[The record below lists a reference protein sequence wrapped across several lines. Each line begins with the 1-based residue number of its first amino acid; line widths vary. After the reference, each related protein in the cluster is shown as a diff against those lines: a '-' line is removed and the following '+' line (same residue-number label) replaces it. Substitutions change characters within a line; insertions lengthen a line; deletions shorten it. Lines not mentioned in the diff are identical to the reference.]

1 MDQSGVMYDQA
12 YHLRQLVSRIRPTTV
27 DDRQPTL
34 QIRIYGVRQ
43 GVGTSTV
50 AEALAHYLHQVGWNV
65 CIFNGVPKNLGK
77 PSTPLRVEHHGQWV
91 ETAMSHGDREQQI
104 PTAFTTRGGRE
115 ALSGTESR
123 KTLVLRDCGVPNDP
137 KELVSDYP
145 RRCALVTTPAPTDIM
160 KAYALL
166 KRTTGVASPLLPTI
180 VINKSADLSLG
191 QEMAGRLQRACGRF
205 LNRDLT
211 SLFILPILPR
221 TEGESVNAGEFDE
234 GNWLRR
240 TDGSAQHGSTY
251 CCRREWEET
260 IQLIAKALTEGVT

>member
-1 MDQSGVMYDQA
+1 MYDQA

-43 GVGTSTV
+43 GVGASTV

-65 CIFNGVPKNLGK
+65 CLFNGVPKNLGK
-77 PSTPLRVEHHGQWV
+77 PSTPLRVEHHGQWL

-137 KELVSDYP
+137 KELVSDSS
-145 RRCALVTTPAPTDIM
+145 RRCVLVTTPAPTDIM

-166 KRTTGVASPLLPTI
+166 KRTTGVASSFLPTI
-180 VINKSADLSLG
+180 VINKSAELSIG
-191 QEMAGRLQRACGRF
+191 QEMASRLQRACARF

-211 SLFILPILPR
+211 SLFILPILLS
-221 TEGESVNAGEFDE
+221 TEGESTLPEEFEE
-234 GNWLRR
+234 GTSLKR
-240 TDGSAQHGSTY
+240 TGRSAQHGSN
-251 CCRREWEET
+251 CRCRREWEDT
-260 IQLIAKALTEGVT
+260 IQLLAKALTEGVT

>member
-1 MDQSGVMYDQA
+1 MYDQA

-43 GVGTSTV
+43 GVGASTV

-65 CIFNGVPKNLGK
+65 CLFNGVPKNLGK
-77 PSTPLRVEHHGQWV
+77 PPAPFRVEHHGQWV

-137 KELVSDYP
+137 KELVSDSS
-145 RRCALVTTPAPTDIM
+145 RRCVLVTTPAPTDIM

-166 KRTTGVASPLLPTI
+166 KRTTGVASSFLPTI
-180 VINKSADLSLG
+180 VINKSAELSIG
-191 QEMAGRLQRACGRF
+191 QEMASRLQRACARF

-211 SLFILPILPR
+211 SLFILPILLS
-221 TEGESVNAGEFDE
+221 TEGESTLPEEFEE
-234 GNWLRR
+234 GTSLKR
-240 TDGSAQHGSTY
+240 TGRSAQHGSN
-251 CCRREWEET
+251 CRCRREWEDT
-260 IQLIAKALTEGVT
+260 IQLLAKALTEGVT

>member
-1 MDQSGVMYDQA
+1 MYDQA

-43 GVGTSTV
+43 GVGASTV

-160 KAYALL
+160 KAYALV
-166 KRTTGVASPLLPTI
+166 KRTTGVASPFLPTI
-180 VINKSADLSLG
+180 VINKSAELSIG
-191 QEMAGRLQRACGRF
+191 QEMASRLQRACARF

-211 SLFILPILPR
+211 SLFILPILLS
-221 TEGESVNAGEFDE
+221 TEGESTLPEEFEE
-234 GNWLRR
+234 GNSLKR
-240 TDGSAQHGSTY
+240 TGRSAQHGSN
-251 CCRREWEET
+251 CRCRREWEDT
-260 IQLIAKALTEGVT
+260 IQLLAKALVEGVT

>member
-43 GVGTSTV
+43 GVGASTV

-65 CIFNGVPKNLGK
+65 CLFNGVPKNLGK
-77 PSTPLRVEHHGQWV
+77 PPAPFRVEHHGQWV

-137 KELVSDYP
+137 KELVSDSS
-145 RRCALVTTPAPTDIM
+145 RRCVLVTTPAPTDIM

-166 KRTTGVASPLLPTI
+166 KRTTGVASSFLPTI
-180 VINKSADLSLG
+180 VINKSAELSIG
-191 QEMAGRLQRACGRF
+191 QEMASRLQRACARF

-211 SLFILPILPR
+211 SLFILPILLS
-221 TEGESVNAGEFDE
+221 TEGESTLPEEFEE
-234 GNWLRR
+234 GTSLKR
-240 TDGSAQHGSTY
+240 TGRSAQHGSN
-251 CCRREWEET
+251 CRCRREWEDT
-260 IQLIAKALTEGVT
+260 IQLLAKALTEGVT

>member
-12 YHLRQLVSRIRPTTV
+12 YHLRQLVSRIRPATV

-65 CIFNGVPKNLGK
+65 CLFNGVPKNLGK
-77 PSTPLRVEHHGQWV
+77 PPAPFRVEHHGQWV

-260 IQLIAKALTEGVT
+260 IQLIAKALTEGV